1 MLYWSHI
8 LTKKLYI
15 SFAFYYILSLALS
28 YLKKKGQRTT
38 THFQNIMFV
47 WGGKRTKWS
56 NTDHGK
62 LIISSTDKEVESKHT
77 GVMCNLHIFYQIVNV
92 MNISFF
98 MTIPNLINKVWS
110 LNNNQRNFNTFQVKM
125 TGEKN
130 GWECPN
136 VHFKVFHP

>member
-8 LTKKLYI
+8 LTKKLYTI
-15 SFAFYYILSLALS
+15 RALS

-47 WGGKRTKWS
+47 WGGKRTDS
-56 NTDHGK
+56 PGK